1 LIIKDTIDKKKK
13 FNDKKNTIKVHSK
26 MSERIRSMRP
36 QYFPHSFYFIDMGG
50 GNGVPGGGFLEFQL
64 TMSSALRH
72 ISDFFIYIKKLY
84 IYIYSLKNSI
94 PNKNLYI
101 YK

>member
-84 IYIYSLKNSI
+84 IYIYI
-94 PNKNLYI
+94 YI
-101 YK
+101 V

>member
-1 LIIKDTIDKKKK
+1 
-13 FNDKKNTIKVHSK
+13 
-26 MSERIRSMRP
+26 
-36 QYFPHSFYFIDMGG
+36 MGG

-84 IYIYSLKNSI
+84 IYIYI
-94 PNKNLYI
+94 YI
-101 YK
+101 YNQKNEELCIQIYK

>member
-1 LIIKDTIDKKKK
+1 
-13 FNDKKNTIKVHSK
+13 
-26 MSERIRSMRP
+26 
-36 QYFPHSFYFIDMGG
+36 MGG

-101 YK
+101 YIIK

>member
-1 LIIKDTIDKKKK
+1 
-13 FNDKKNTIKVHSK
+13 
-26 MSERIRSMRP
+26 
-36 QYFPHSFYFIDMGG
+36 MGG